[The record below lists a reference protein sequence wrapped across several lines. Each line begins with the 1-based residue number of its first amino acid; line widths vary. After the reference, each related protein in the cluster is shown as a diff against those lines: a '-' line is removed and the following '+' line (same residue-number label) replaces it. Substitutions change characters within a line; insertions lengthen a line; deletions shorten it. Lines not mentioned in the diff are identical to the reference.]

1 MTNIAIGF
9 SGISPFRDY
18 RGKKDIYGRKL
29 ESTVINIIDELA
41 SATELVMGKT
51 ESTPFALIRGYEYS
65 QHKEREISLLRQR
78 ERDLFRWKDIQLRYR

>member
-1 MTNIAIGF
+1 
-9 SGISPFRDY
+9 
-18 RGKKDIYGRKL
+18 
-29 ESTVINIIDELA
+29 

-78 ERDLFRWKDIQLRYR
+78 ERDLFR